1 MTTTGENIAV
11 TLNADTSEFRREMT
25 EAARLGRD
33 MGRSLSTA
41 LEGAALK
48 GKGLGDVLRQ
58 LALSLSQAAFRS
70 AFRPLEQSLGTALLG
85 IGGGIGFAKGGVLGS
100 GASIGFAQGGVV
112 SSPISF
118 PLSGGLAGI
127 AGERGPEAILPL
139 ARGPDGR
146 LGVAAAGGG
155 AVQVNFHVT
164 ANDADSFV
172 RSEGQIAAMLSRA
185 VSRGQRNL

>member
-1 MTTTGENIAV
+1 MTATSESIAV
-11 TLNADTSEFRREMT
+11 TLTADTSEFRREMA

-33 MGRSLSTA
+33 MGRSLTTA
-41 LEGAALK
+41 LEGATLK

-58 LALSLSQAAFRS
+58 LALSLSHAAFRS
-70 AFRPLEQSLGTALLG
+70 AFRPLEQSLGQALLG
-85 IGGGIGFAKGGVLGS
+85 VGGSIGFAKGGVPGLG
-100 GASIGFAQGGVV
+100 GAIGFAHGGVV

-118 PLSGGLAGI
+118 PLSGGMAGL
-127 AGERGPEAILPL
+127 AGERGAEAILPL

-146 LGVAAAGGG
+146 LGVAATGGG
-155 AVQVNFHVT
+155 GVQVNFHVT
-164 ANDADSFV
+164 AGDAESFM